1 MEKGQ
6 QQTLLVVDDDDQVRT
21 LLRRYLE
28 IEGFRVLEA
37 ADGTA
42 MRQVMAGEPVG
53 LVLLDIGLPGEDG
66 LTLARD
72 LRGRSKVGIIMLT
85 GKHDPV
91 DRIVGLEVGADDY
104 VTKPPHLR
112 ELLARIKSVLR
123 RTENNSTP
131 GEALPVANTNERYSF
146 DGWSID
152 ASAREVKNPDGQRVA
167 LTTLEFDLLLV
178 LLQQSNRVLSR
189 DALMDA
195 LKGVEWTP
203 LDRGIDS
210 LVARLRKKIEPDTD
224 EPVHIKTVRG
234 AGYLFASKVQRG

>member
-1 MEKGQ
+1 MDKGQ
-6 QQTLLVVDDDDQVRT
+6 RQTLLVVDDDEQVRT

-28 IEGFRVLEA
+28 IEGFRVLDA
-37 ADGTA
+37 ADGDA
-42 MRQVMAGEPVG
+42 MRKVLAAEAVQ

-72 LRGRSKVGIIMLT
+72 LRSRSKVGIIMLT

-104 VTKPPHLR
+104 VTKPPHMR

-123 RTENNSTP
+123 RAENNSAP
-131 GEALPVANTNERYSF
+131 AEASPAAAVPERYSF
-146 DGWSID
+146 DGWAVD
-152 ASAREVKNPDGQRVA
+152 AAARDVKNASGQRVA

-178 LLQQSNRVLSR
+178 FLQQSNRVLSR

-224 EPVHIKTVRG
+224 EPTHIKTVRG